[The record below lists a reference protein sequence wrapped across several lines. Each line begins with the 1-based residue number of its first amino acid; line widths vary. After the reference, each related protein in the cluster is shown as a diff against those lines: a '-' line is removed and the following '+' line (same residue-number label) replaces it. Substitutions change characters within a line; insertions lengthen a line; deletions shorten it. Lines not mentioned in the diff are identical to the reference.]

1 MELQIKAIKESQ
13 SQYAEVR
20 DLDII
25 KDDMS
30 RCVDK
35 MSFSILE
42 GKVETKVEQDYLIEY
57 DRKFNKVDE
66 ELNIRLKDGA
76 VQAKINVLSNKISE
90 QIEKQQKQS
99 SKQLKLA

>member
-1 MELQIKAIKESQ
+1 MTDADSSLMNIKLLQGEIFLIKEKLEVHKKGILNLSQMELQIKAIKESQ

-20 DLDII
+20 DLDLI

-42 GKVETKVEQDYLIEY
+42 GKVETKVE
-57 DRKFNKVDE
+57 
-66 ELNIRLKDGA
+66 
-76 VQAKINVLSNKISE
+76 
-90 QIEKQQKQS
+90 
-99 SKQLKLA
+99 

>member
-90 QIEKQQKQS
+90 QIEKQ
-99 SKQLKLA
+99 